1 MRSKLLFVTSVF
13 VASCMVTAQMVW
25 AKKERSHK
33 VKRVFLAE
41 EADSIALKTDSL
53 LNDTTKMDSLQRAI
67 FRYNQHI
74 DDSLRKDSIARNKPS
89 AIDAPVVYEAKDSLI
104 KDSRSKK
111 SILIW
116 RL

>member
-41 EADSIALKTDSL
+41 ETDSIALKTDSL
-53 LNDTTKMDSLQRAI
+53 
-67 FRYNQHI
+67 
-74 DDSLRKDSIARNKPS
+74 
-89 AIDAPVVYEAKDSLI
+89 
-104 KDSRSKK
+104 
-111 SILIW
+111 
-116 RL
+116 

>member
-41 EADSIALKTDSL
+41 ETDSIALKTDSL

-67 FRYNQHI
+67 FRYNC
-74 DDSLRKDSIARNKPS
+74 LRGKRLTYIRCTF
-89 AIDAPVVYEAKDSLI
+89 
-104 KDSRSKK
+104 KK